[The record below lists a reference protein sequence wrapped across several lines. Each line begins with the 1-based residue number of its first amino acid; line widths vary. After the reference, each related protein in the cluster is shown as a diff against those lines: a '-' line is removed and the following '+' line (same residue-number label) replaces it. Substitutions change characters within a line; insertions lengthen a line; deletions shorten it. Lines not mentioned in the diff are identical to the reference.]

1 MKFVD
6 NIMKNKKLVSNN
18 PLLYGTAIISFLNIL
33 GFIQIGKMNIVLLY
47 ITIAII
53 LSVYSKN
60 MVVVLGAPLLIVNL
74 VSYMGYNIE
83 GMEERNEDEEGYEGD
98 DEEEEDELDAN
109 LKELNE
115 KMGKLSKLATGIVN
129 DEEEIMEE
137 GEGEEYEEMMEE
149 EDEDEDEETMED
161 EI

>member
-6 NIMKNKKLVSNN
+6 NIMKNKKLLSNN

-47 ITIAII
+47 IIIAII
-53 LSVYSKN
+53 LSVYTKN

-83 GMEERNEDEEGYEGD
+83 GMEERNEG
-98 DEEEEDELDAN
+98 EEEDEEEDDLDAN

-115 KMGKLSKLATGIVN
+115 KMGELSDLATGIDN
-129 DEEEIMEE
+129 EEEDD
-137 GEGEEYEEMMEE
+137 EEYED
-149 EDEDEDEETMED
+149 EDEDEDEETMEED
-161 EI
+161 I

>member
-6 NIMKNKKLVSNN
+6 NIMKNKKLLSNN

-47 ITIAII
+47 IIIAII
-53 LSVYSKN
+53 LSVYTKN

-83 GMEERNEDEEGYEGD
+83 GMEERNEDEEEG
-98 DEEEEDELDAN
+98 EEEDDLDAN

-115 KMGKLSKLATGIVN
+115 KMGELSDLANGIDNV
-129 DEEEIMEE
+129 EEE
-137 GEGEEYEEMMEE
+137 GDEEYE
-149 EDEDEDEETMED
+149 DDDEDEETME
-161 EI
+161 EEE

>member
-6 NIMKNKKLVSNN
+6 NIMKNKKLLSNN

-47 ITIAII
+47 IIIAII
-53 LSVYSKN
+53 LSVYTKN

-83 GMEERNEDEEGYEGD
+83 GMEERKEEDEED
-98 DEEEEDELDAN
+98 DLDAN

-115 KMGKLSKLATGIVN
+115 KMGELSNLASGIGEEEEG
-129 DEEEIMEE
+129 DEEEV
-137 GEGEEYEEMMEE
+137 MEE
-149 EDEDEDEETMED
+149 EEGDEEYEDEDEETMEE

>member
-1 MKFVD
+1 
-6 NIMKNKKLVSNN
+6 MKNKKLLSNN

-47 ITIAII
+47 IIISII
-53 LSVYSKN
+53 LSVYTKN

-83 GMEERNEDEEGYEGD
+83 GMEERNEGEEGYEGD
-98 DEEEEDELDAN
+98 DEVEDDLDAN

-115 KMGKLSKLATGIVN
+115 KMGELSNLASGIG
-129 DEEEIMEE
+129 EEEEE
-137 GEGEEYEEMMEE
+137 GDEEEMMEE
-149 EDEDEDEETMED
+149 GEDDEEYENEDEEDDEETME
-161 EI
+161 EEE

>member
-6 NIMKNKKLVSNN
+6 NIMKNKKLLSNN

-47 ITIAII
+47 IIIAII
-53 LSVYSKN
+53 LSVYTKN
-60 MVVVLGAPLLIVNL
+60 MVVVLGAPLIIVNL

-83 GMEERNEDEEGYEGD
+83 GMEERNE
-98 DEEEEDELDAN
+98 EEEDDLDAN

-115 KMGKLSKLATGIVN
+115 KMGELSDLATGIDN
-129 DEEEIMEE
+129 EEEEEEEE
-137 GEGEEYEEMMEE
+137 GDEEYEDEDDDEEAIEE
-149 EDEDEDEETMED
+149 EE
-161 EI
+161 

>member
-53 LSVYSKN
+53 LSVYTKN
-60 MVVVLGAPLLIVNL
+60 MVVVLGARLLIVNL
-74 VSYMGYNIE
+74 ISYMGYNVE
-83 GMEERNEDEEGYEGD
+83 GMEERNEGEEGYEGD
-98 DEEEEDELDAN
+98 DEEEDDLDAN

-115 KMGKLSKLATGIVN
+115 KMGELSNLASGIG
-129 DEEEIMEE
+129 EEEEEVMEE
-137 GEGEEYEEMMEE
+137 DEGEEEGDEEY
-149 EDEDEDEETMED
+149 EDEETMEE

>member
-6 NIMKNKKLVSNN
+6 NIMKNKKLLSNN

-47 ITIAII
+47 IIIAII
-53 LSVYSKN
+53 LSVYTKN

-83 GMEERNEDEEGYEGD
+83 GMEERNEDEEED
-98 DEEEEDELDAN
+98 DLDAN

-115 KMGKLSKLATGIVN
+115 KMGELSDLATGKGEEEEG
-129 DEEEIMEE
+129 DEE
-137 GEGEEYEEMMEE
+137 YDY
-149 EDEDEDEETMED
+149 EDEDEDEEYDYEDEETME
-161 EI
+161 EEE

>member
-6 NIMKNKKLVSNN
+6 NIMKNKKLLSNN

-47 ITIAII
+47 IIIAII
-53 LSVYSKN
+53 LSVYTKN

-83 GMEERNEDEEGYEGD
+83 GMEERNEDEEED
-98 DEEEEDELDAN
+98 DLDAN

-115 KMGKLSKLATGIVN
+115 KMGELSDLATGKGEEEEG
-129 DEEEIMEE
+129 DEE
-137 GEGEEYEEMMEE
+137 YDY
-149 EDEDEDEETMED
+149 EDEDEDEEYEDEEETME
-161 EI
+161 EEE

>member
-6 NIMKNKKLVSNN
+6 NIMKNKKLLSNN

-47 ITIAII
+47 IIIAII
-53 LSVYSKN
+53 LSVYTKN

-83 GMEERNEDEEGYEGD
+83 GMEERNK
-98 DEEEEDELDAN
+98 DEEEDDLDAN

-115 KMGKLSKLATGIVN
+115 KMGELSDLATGKGEEEEG
-129 DEEEIMEE
+129 DEE
-137 GEGEEYEEMMEE
+137 YDY
-149 EDEDEDEETMED
+149 EDEDEDEEYDYEDEETME
-161 EI
+161 EEE